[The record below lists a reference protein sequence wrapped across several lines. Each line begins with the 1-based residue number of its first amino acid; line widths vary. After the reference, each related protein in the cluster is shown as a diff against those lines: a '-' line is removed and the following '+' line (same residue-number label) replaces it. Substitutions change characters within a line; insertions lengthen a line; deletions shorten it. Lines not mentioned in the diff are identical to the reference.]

1 MSRGVHVPATGA
13 PLVQALTSLVAGA
26 GFGVLV
32 VALNHADPALLRALS
47 LVTGGGAA
55 WAAFGILMAVWW
67 RRRLVLAIAA
77 AIASLAAAVVAY
89 YVADALA
96 ADSPLVHDLGS
107 MRFWI
112 VGAAVVGTPLGWAGW
127 RARRDDTWLGLAAML
142 VAPFGFAAESLIYL
156 SGFEWLSPLEIVTRL
171 TIISAA
177 LAVAVAM
184 LVGKLTNR

>member
-1 MSRGVHVPATGA
+1 MS
-13 PLVQALTSLVAGA
+13 LLAGA

-32 VALNHADPALLRALS
+32 VALNHAGPAPLRALS

-55 WAAFGILMAVWW
+55 WAVFGILMAAWW
-67 RRRLVLAIAA
+67 RQRLFLAVAA

-112 VGAAVVGTPLGWAGW
+112 AGAAVVGTPLGWVGW
-127 RARRDDTWLGLAAML
+127 RARRDGTWLGLAAML
-142 VAPFGFAAESLIYL
+142 VAPCGFAAESLIYL
-156 SGFEWLSPLEIVTRL
+156 SGFEWLSPLEIATRL
-171 TIISAA
+171 AIVSVAV
-177 LAVAVAM
+177 AVAVAM
-184 LVGKLTNR
+184 LVGKLADR